1 MASFNQVILIG
12 NLIKDPEVKT
22 LPKGTTVCAFG
33 LASNRRWKSE
43 SGEDKEEVFF
53 ANCKAFG
60 KSADS
65 IGKYVKKGD
74 PLMVT
79 GRLATEK
86 WTSKDGQEKSS
97 TRIIVEQFQF
107 LKSRDAAA
115 PKPAA
120 PKPDLDADD
129 LPF

>member
-43 SGEDKEEVFF
+43 SGEEKEEVFF

-79 GRLATEK
+79 GRLTTEK

-97 TRIIVEQFQF
+97 TRIIVEQFLLVLF
-107 LKSRDAAA
+107 HNKYPMRNHYH
-115 PKPAA
+115 
-120 PKPDLDADD
+120 
-129 LPF
+129 